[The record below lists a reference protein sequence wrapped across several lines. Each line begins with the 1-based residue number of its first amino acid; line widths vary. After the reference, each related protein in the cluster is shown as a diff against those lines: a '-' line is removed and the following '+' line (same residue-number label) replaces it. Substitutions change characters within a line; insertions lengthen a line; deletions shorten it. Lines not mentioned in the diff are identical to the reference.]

1 MFHTLTKYAG
11 EVGVLPALEGIGYY
25 EQVPL
30 TGVNGV
36 SIAGGAEIVIYGQG
50 MSHTPSLITGLF
62 SNPNMGGTF
71 TGGAPKACK
80 YLLSNSMPA
89 IYFQLESKN
98 KYRGYRFQLAHR
110 WWQIQIHVALARVDS
125 LDVYVTVR
133 LLGVVRL

>member
-1 MFHTLTKYAG
+1 VFYWLTKHKG

-25 EQVPL
+25 EQIPL

-36 SIAGGAEIVIYGQG
+36 SLAGGGEIVIYGQG
-50 MSHTPSLITGLF
+50 MSHTPSLITALF

-80 YLLSNSMPA
+80 YPFKQLSA

-98 KYRGYRFQLAHR
+98 KFRGYRFQLAHR
-110 WWQIQIHVALARVDS
+110 WWQIQIHAALAHADP
-125 LDVYVTVR
+125 LDVFVTVR
-133 LLGVVRL
+133 LLGVVQL